1 MRWGGYIL
9 FYEGMPGISWNRGGV
24 PKVHIF
30 ETRHYS
36 IAGERAGVQSSIS
49 WAFHQCAAGGIW
61 SRFGTIVYCLCMR
74 SGCALCDYRSIMGL
88 PGIRLGLWLAGGFFF
103 AGACYLFTLRVSG
116 FSGDCG
122 CGLPGNV
129 SSYHPTLIRMV
140 LNSTMGVVCLISGGV
155 QVFER
160 RKYAKYA

>member
-1 MRWGGYIL
+1 MWGCQAYRGVVRAYPKFIFL
-9 FYEGMPGISWNRGGV
+9 RLAITALLVNGLVFKLRSPGHFINALQKGFGL
-24 PKVHIF
+24 
-30 ETRHYS
+30 
-36 IAGERAGVQSSIS
+36 SSAPS
-49 WAFHQCAAGGIW
+49 Y
-61 SRFGTIVYCLCMR
+61 IVYVCVLVVLCVIIAALWVCLE
-74 SGCALCDYRSIMGL
+74 SG
-88 PGIRLGLWLAGGFFF
+88 LGLWLAGGFFF
-103 AGACYLFTLRVSG
+103 AGACYLFTLRISG

-129 SSYHPTLIRMV
+129 SSYHPMLIRMV